1 MVRPMSAAPVTSAAE
16 MGESPVRHALR
27 RLSVYLRRNGI
38 YYTGWTILTLFYVAA
53 FVAVPILVGWA
64 IEGALSK
71 DVSQSEMTFRFSTL
85 LGVALV
91 RGVLRFFSRYLVFTA
106 AREVE
111 YEMRNDLFGHLQRLP
126 QSFYFNWRTGDL
138 MSRCV
143 NDLNAVRLMLGPGLL
158 SVVQT
163 PVLFLGVLVAMF
175 VLDPL
180 LALLV
185 IIPYPLFILIAR
197 AFGTSLHMRSLEQ
210 QVGLANLSNQVQE
223 VVSGISVVKA
233 YAMESEQ
240 ARRFKDVNED
250 LYRRVLRLVV
260 VNGAMPAITGL
271 LPAAGMF
278 AVLLVGGSRIH
289 DGHMD
294 VAEFFTFAMYIWELT
309 FPTFIMGWVV
319 ALVQRGSA
327 AMQRIDEVL
336 SVEPSIRDHSEVEA
350 VESLRGEVE
359 FRNLHFR
366 YGDESSAVA
375 LEDLSLH
382 VPAGSTLGVVGP
394 VGSGKT
400 TLASVIPRLYEV
412 DDGQVFLDGVDV
424 NRLPLGMLRSNIAM
438 VPQDSFLFSLS
449 LAENVAYGLGEGA
462 SEAEVAQAAQR
473 AQLTKDIHELPDGF
487 ATLVGERGVMLSG
500 GQRQRT
506 ALARALALRPSI
518 LILDDTLSAVDAAT
532 EAAIQ
537 AELSE
542 VFKGR
547 TVVVVASRVSTVRD
561 CDQIIV
567 MDQGRLVEHGT
578 HASLMANQGLYARL
592 ASEQSRPGP
601 KNEDPGTT
609 ESTSPAQESTS

>member
-1 MVRPMSAAPVTSAAE
+1 
-16 MGESPVRHALR
+16 
-27 RLSVYLRRNGI
+27 
-38 YYTGWTILTLFYVAA
+38 
-53 FVAVPILVGWA
+53 
-64 IEGALSK
+64 
-71 DVSQSEMTFRFSTL
+71 
-85 LGVALV
+85 
-91 RGVLRFFSRYLVFTA
+91 
-106 AREVE
+106 
-111 YEMRNDLFGHLQRLP
+111 
-126 QSFYFNWRTGDL
+126 

-185 IIPYPLFILIAR
+185 IIPYPLFIFIAR
-197 AFGTSLHMRSLEQ
+197 AFGTSLHTRSLEQ

-223 VVSGISVVKA
+223 VVSGIPVVKA

-278 AVLLVGGSRIH
+278 VVLLIGGSRIH
-289 DGHMD
+289 DGQMD

-336 SVEPSIRDHSEVEA
+336 SVEPSIRDHGEVEDVKA
-350 VESLRGEVE
+350 LRGEIE
-359 FRNLHFR
+359 FRDLHFR
-366 YGDESSAVA
+366 YDDEQPAMA
-375 LEDLSLH
+375 IQGLNLH
-382 VPAGSTLGVVGP
+382 VPAGSTLGLVGP

-400 TLASVIPRLYEV
+400 TLASVIPRLFEV
-412 DDGQVFLDGVDV
+412 EDGQVFLDGIDI
-424 NRLPLGMLRSNIAM
+424 NRLSLSMLRSNIAM
-438 VPQDSFLFSLS
+438 VPQDSFLFSMT
-449 LAENVAYGLGEGA
+449 LAENVAYGLSA
-462 SEAEVAQAAQR
+462 TPSEEEVTQAAER

-487 ATLVGERGVMLSG
+487 STLVGERGVMLSG

-532 EAAIQ
+532 ESAIQ
-537 AELSE
+537 EELDE
-542 VFKGR
+542 VFEGR
-547 TVVVVASRVSTVRD
+547 TVLVVASRVSTVRG
-561 CDQIIV
+561 CDQIAV
-567 MDQGRLVEHGT
+567 MDQGRLVEMGT
-578 HASLMANQGLYARL
+578 HAALMAKQGLYARL
-592 ASEQSRPGP
+592 ASEQARTDDES
-601 KNEDPGTT
+601 EDAVFG
-609 ESTSPAQESTS
+609 ESPSFSGEPTR

>member
-1 MVRPMSAAPVTSAAE
+1 MSAAPVISAAE

-27 RLSVYLRRNGI
+27 RLSVYLRRNGV
-38 YYTGWTILTLFYVAA
+38 YYTGWAILTLFYVAS
-53 FVAVPILVGWA
+53 FVALPILVGWA
-64 IEGALSK
+64 IEGGLSK
-71 DVSQSEMTFRFSTL
+71 DISQGEMTFRFGTL
-85 LGVALV
+85 LGVALL

-158 SVVQT
+158 SIVQT

-185 IIPYPLFILIAR
+185 IIPYPLFIFIAR
-197 AFGTSLHMRSLEQ
+197 AFGATLHARSLEQ

-250 LYRRVLRLVV
+250 LYHRVLRLVM

-271 LPAAGMF
+271 LPACAMF
-278 AVLLVGGSRIH
+278 VVLLVGGSRIH
-289 DGHMD
+289 DGQMD

-336 SVEPSIRDHSEVEA
+336 SVEPSIRDHRDAEA
-350 VESLRGEVE
+350 VESLRGEIE
-359 FRNLHFR
+359 FRGLNFS
-366 YGDESSAVA
+366 YGDENSVLV
-375 LEDLSLH
+375 LESLDLH
-382 VPAGSTLGVVGP
+382 IPAGSTLGVVGP

-400 TLASVIPRLYEV
+400 TLASIIPRLFEV
-412 DDGQVFLDGVDV
+412 DDGRVFLDGVDI
-424 NRLPLGMLRSNIAM
+424 NRLPLSMLRSNIAM
-438 VPQDSFLFSLS
+438 VPQDSFLFSMTLG
-449 LAENVAYGLGEGA
+449 ENVAYGL
-462 SEAEVAQAAQR
+462 SEEAHDEEIAQAAQR

-487 ATLVGERGVMLSG
+487 ETLVGERGVMLSG
-500 GQRQRT
+500 GQRQRA

-537 AELSE
+537 EQLAE
-542 VFKGR
+542 VFEGR

-561 CDQIIV
+561 CDQIVV
-567 MDQGRLVEHGT
+567 MDQGRLVARGT
-578 HASLMANQGLYARL
+578 HASLMEEAGLYARL
-592 ASEQSRPGP
+592 ASEQAQLDLGS
-601 KNEDPGTT
+601 
-609 ESTSPAQESTS
+609 ESSEASPSPFELGESAE